1 MNACHPRSGRPLT
14 LPPRRTR
21 RQAVPLALRPLTL
34 ALALAGVAITLP
46 GQAAGP
52 ALPAGLQVVQG
63 QATLAASA
71 NRLTVTN
78 SANALLNWQQF
89 SIGAG
94 NSVHF
99 AQPDA
104 ASKVLNRV
112 VGSDPSLIFGSLSS
126 NGQVWLL
133 NPNGVLFGA
142 SARVDVAGLV
152 ASTLRLNDADWAA
165 RRLSLAGS
173 ADGAFSSAGIVNQGE
188 LRTPTGGRVLLI
200 GGASVRNEGLIAAPG
215 GQVLLAAGRSI
226 DLVDASLPH
235 LAVRL
240 AAPQGEAVNL
250 GSIVTSGAV
259 GGGRIDLQAAM
270 VNQQGIVR
278 ADSLGTARGGEV
290 LLAAGS
296 GVQLA
301 AGSLTSA
308 SGAAGGSVWV
318 DGGSG
323 STLLGGTLAATGQ
336 AGAGGNL
343 TLLGRQV
350 GLQGGAL
357 ADASGAAGGG
367 AVRVGGG
374 VQGRDAAFRH
384 AEAVFMAPG
393 ARIAADATAAGD
405 GGLVVLWSD
414 RATRVYG
421 SLSAQGGPLGG
432 DGGFIETS
440 GGWLDAR
447 PAAVHTGAPRG
458 RAGTWLLD
466 PDNILITS
474 ETSDVGIVGGP
485 DFTTNTANGQAR
497 LSTATLAA
505 ALNAGS
511 NVSVTTSVGSAASV
525 GRGDITVSAAQL
537 NASPPT
543 PVSLTLNAI
552 GSILVDNSTL
562 ASQGA
567 PLSLRLVA
575 GYAGGNVGQADG
587 GTANGG
593 AVRIGGSTLNSRGG
607 DIVIGGNSIACG
619 QVNGCATGQPGAV
632 ASSASQLFDGIAVL
646 SSTLDAGS
654 GRISL
659 TGTSLV
665 SFTDTAG
672 VRVADASL
680 LAARSIDIR
689 GTVDSSGNVNRR
701 GVALA
706 DSTLAATERLAITG
720 AVYSG
725 TFRPDTQVVGIDVQ
739 GDALL
744 RIGSANA
751 APGALL
757 LLQGSVQEAA
767 AAGAPAGEFGA
778 QPRIGV
784 ALRGFSSRVQALGGA
799 VIDIVGNE
807 VSANGDYGIV
817 VSGVESASIDATAG
831 SQLTLRSAGNIL
843 LTGELLAPTGGGL
856 TVQAGD
862 KLTIDQ
868 AMLGGTP
875 AQVSLSAAT
884 LAVGSSGLPTQLV
897 FGGATQLALRA
908 GKLLLGANGPAP
920 TDNDPQPTE
929 QALPPAG
936 PLPQRHALAV
946 AATAFN
952 PPEATTVVATGG
964 AISVQ
969 ADSLQFGSNAVLYSS
984 APGTAISVRGLAT
997 PGVAVLSN
1005 FGGAGALAAPNGR
1018 WLLQGQDLG
1027 DPRQPFLPGALA
1039 AAFLQYGV
1047 DGNAPVP
1054 AQGGN
1059 GFLFTATPVLALAGG
1074 TAPGK
1079 PYDGGTA
1086 LPAGNVNGPTVT
1098 GLKDGDRLVGSL
1110 RFADKNAGLG
1120 KPLVLAAADSGNTAT
1135 TAEGLPVYGYQPD
1148 AAKLVGNITPLALS
1162 LSAASVADKRYDGG
1176 TTGTVTG
1183 WTLAGVLPGDGVQ
1196 VQAGSARFATA
1207 GVGSAKAVTA
1217 TASSLAGADAGN
1229 YTVNGQTVN
1238 TTAAIGAAPLLY
1250 LADAASVVQGQAL
1263 PAFSGQVTG
1272 FVAGEGLGNATSGTP
1287 RFDSAVASSA
1297 APGSYAINGSG
1308 LAAANYTLAQAASNA
1323 MALTLLPPGGAGGAG
1338 GAVASAG
1345 SLPVNPFVT
1354 GLAVAA
1360 VLPLAQGTSPDSGR
1374 ALDALQAVLPGA
1386 GEPLAFAALDLA
1398 NMSPAAVAAVLAARD
1413 EYKKT
1418 VFQPALTLL
1427 EADPARADAPGCAT
1441 AQQAASGQCLISTP
1455 LAGGLA
1461 MSNARV
1467 VDRTAGDAAA
1477 AAAAAAPPAVA
1488 AISAPPG
1495 APPTA
1500 AQAAAQTGAPATPQ
1514 ATPQAAAQAAT
1525 QAASRAAAQPPQPL
1539 LDLPARRTVRTATL
1553 PQIQRK
1559 IAVLI
1564 GIDQYNDARIP
1575 RLGNAVSDARAVAA
1589 VLEGQLGYQ
1598 TVVLANANRAGIFRA
1613 LNQLVGQV
1621 GPADSVV
1628 LYYAGHGERAEK
1640 TGLGYWQ
1647 PADADPTRP
1656 DTWISNAD
1664 IDRLMRALPAS
1675 QVAMISDSCFSGSLV
1690 SGERIR
1696 GVASA
1701 QDPGTLLGRRAAVV
1715 MTSGGNEPVFD
1726 SGKNGHSPF
1735 AWSLMQSLQQ
1745 VAGWK
1750 PGSTLFEQVRF
1761 AVARQ
1766 LPQRPQYAA
1775 APGAGH
1781 ESGADYLFEQRQLT
1795 SVVK

>member
-1 MNACHPRSGRPLT
+1 MNACHPRSGRPSAR
-14 LPPRRTR
+14 PPRRAT
-21 RQAVPLALRPLTL
+21 PLTLRPLAG
-34 ALALAGVAITLP
+34 ALALAGVVVTLP

-52 ALPAGLQVVQG
+52 ALPTGLQVVQG
-63 QATLAASA
+63 QATLAASG

-94 NSVHF
+94 NTVHF

-112 VGSDPSLIFGSLSS
+112 LGSDPSALFGSLSS

-152 ASTLRLNDADWAA
+152 ASTLRLGDADWAA
-165 RRLSLAGS
+165 RRISLAGS
-173 ADGAFSSAGIVNQGE
+173 ADGVFNSAGIVNLGE
-188 LRTPTGGRVLLI
+188 LRTPAGGRVLLI
-200 GGASVRNEGLIAAPG
+200 GGASVRNEGLIATPG

-250 GSIVTSGAV
+250 GSIVTSGAA

-278 ADSLGTARGGEV
+278 ADSLGSGRGGEV
-290 LLAAGS
+290 LLAAANT
-296 GVQLA
+296 VQLA

-308 SGAAGGSVWV
+308 SGAAGGSVWL
-318 DGGSG
+318 DAGSG
-323 STLLGGTLAATGQ
+323 STLLGGTLVATGQ
-336 AGAGGNL
+336 SGAGGNL

-350 GLQGGAL
+350 GLLDGAL

-374 VQGRDAAFRH
+374 VQGREAAYRN
-384 AEAVFMAPG
+384 AEAVFIAPG
-393 ARIAADATAAGD
+393 ARIAADATVAGS
-405 GGLVVLWSD
+405 GGRVVLWSD

-421 SLSAQGGPLGG
+421 SLSARGGPLGG

-447 PAAVHTGAPRG
+447 PVAVHTSAPRG
-458 RAGTWLLD
+458 HAGTWLLD
-466 PDNILITS
+466 PDDILITS
-474 ETSDVGIVGGP
+474 GTSGVGIVGGP
-485 DFTTNTANGQAR
+485 DFSTSTANGQAR
-497 LSTATLAA
+497 LDTSTLVA
-505 ALNAGS
+505 ALNAGN
-511 NVSVTTSVGSAASV
+511 NVSVTTSAGSV
-525 GRGDITVSAAQL
+525 PGGGRGDITVQAAAL
-537 NASPPT
+537 NASPPS

-575 GYAGGNVGQADG
+575 GYAGGTVGQGDG
-587 GTANGG
+587 STSNGG
-593 AVRIGGSTLNSRGG
+593 AVRISGSTLNSRGG
-607 DIVIGGNSIACG
+607 DIVVGGNSIACG
-619 QVNGCATGQPGAV
+619 QVNGCASGQPGAV
-632 ASSASQLFDGIAVL
+632 ASSASRFFDGIAVL
-646 SSTLDAGS
+646 TSTLDAGS

-659 TGTSLV
+659 TGSSLV
-665 SFTDTAG
+665 GFTDTAG
-672 VRVADASL
+672 VRVADTSV
-680 LAARSIDIR
+680 LAARNIDIR
-689 GTVDSSGNVNRR
+689 GTVDSSGKVNRS

-725 TFRPDTQVVGIDVQ
+725 SFQPDTQVVGIDVQ
-739 GDALL
+739 GDTQL
-744 RIGSANA
+744 RIGNA
-751 APGALL
+751 SGAPGALL
-757 LLQGSVQEAA
+757 TLQGSVQEAS
-767 AAGAPAGEFGA
+767 AAGAPASQFGA

-784 ALRGFSSRVQALGGA
+784 ALRGFGSRVVPLGGA
-799 VIDIVGNE
+799 AVDIVGNE
-807 VSANGDYGIV
+807 VSVNGDYGIL
-817 VSGVESASIDATAG
+817 VSSVETPSIDASAG
-831 SQLTLRSAGNIL
+831 SQLTLRSGGNIL
-843 LTGELLAPTGGGL
+843 LTGELLAPTGGGF

-868 AMLGGTP
+868 ARLGGTP

-897 FGGATQLALRA
+897 FGSETQLALRA
-908 GKLLLGANGPAP
+908 GKLLLGATGPVSANAGLP
-920 TDNDPQPTE
+920 ATE
-929 QALPPAG
+929 AALPPTG

-946 AATAFN
+946 AATVFS
-952 PPEATTVVATGG
+952 PPEVTTVVAVGG

-969 ADSLQFGSNAVLYSS
+969 ADSLQFGSDAVLYSS
-984 APGTAISVRGLAT
+984 ATGTAISVRGLAT

-1005 FGGAGALAAPNGR
+1005 FGGAAALAAPNGR
-1018 WLLQGQDLG
+1018 WLLQGQDRG
-1027 DPRQPFLPGALA
+1027 DPSQPFLPGALA

-1047 DGNAPVP
+1047 GSSTPVP

-1059 GFLFTATPVLALAGG
+1059 GFLFTATPRLSLAGG
-1074 TAPGK
+1074 ALPGK

-1086 LPAGNVNGPTVT
+1086 GPVGGASGLVVA
-1098 GLKDGDRLVGSL
+1098 GLKDGDQLVGSL
-1110 RFADKNAGLG
+1110 HFADKHAGVG
-1120 KPLVLAAADSGNTAT
+1120 KPLVLATAASGNTAT

-1148 AAKLVGNITPLALS
+1148 AATMVGTITPLPLT
-1162 LSAASVADKRYDGG
+1162 LGAATVADKRYDGS
-1176 TTGTVTG
+1176 TAGTVTG

-1196 VQAGSARFATA
+1196 VQAGSARFTTA
-1207 GVGSAKAVTA
+1207 GVGSAKPVTA

-1229 YTVNGQTVN
+1229 YTVNVQTVA
-1238 TTAAIGAAPLLY
+1238 TTAVISAAPLLY
-1250 LADAASVVQGQAL
+1250 LADAASVLQGQAL

-1272 FVAGEGLGNATSGTP
+1272 FVAGEGLANATSGTP
-1287 RFDSAVASSA
+1287 RFDSAVAASA
-1297 APGSYAINGSG
+1297 SPGSYAINGSG
-1308 LAAANYTLAQAASNA
+1308 LVAANYTLAQAPGNA
-1323 MALTLLPPGGAGGAG
+1323 TALTLLPAGGANG
-1338 GAVASAG
+1338 PVAPAG
-1345 SLPVNPFVT
+1345 TLPVNPYLT
-1354 GLAVAA
+1354 GAAVAA
-1360 VLPLAQGTSPDSGR
+1360 LLPMAWATSPASGR
-1374 ALDALQAVLPGA
+1374 ALDALQAVLPGL

-1413 EYKKT
+1413 EYKKA
-1418 VFQPALTLL
+1418 VFQPALALL
-1427 EADPARADAPGCAT
+1427 EADPARADALGCAT

-1467 VDRTAGDAAA
+1467 VDRAAGVPPALGDTAL
-1477 AAAAAAPPAVA
+1477 AAAPPAPSAVSALGSPPVAPPVA
-1488 AISAPPG
+1488 ARPP
-1495 APPTA
+1495 
-1500 AQAAAQTGAPATPQ
+1500 APATSPVP
-1514 ATPQAAAQAAT
+1514 A
-1525 QAASRAAAQPPQPL
+1525 RAALPPQPL

-1647 PADADPTRP
+1647 PADADPTQP

-1696 GVASA
+1696 GVASP

-1750 PGSTLFEQVRF
+1750 PGSSLFEQVRF

-1781 ESGADYLFEQRQLT
+1781 ESGADYLFEQRQLVG
-1795 SVVK
+1795 VVK

>member
-1 MNACHPRSGRPLT
+1 MNACHPRSGRPAARPL
-14 LPPRRTR
+14 RRTT
-21 RQAVPLALRPLTL
+21 PLTLRPLAL
-34 ALALAGVAITLP
+34 ALALAGVVVTLP

-52 ALPAGLQVVQG
+52 ALPTGLQVVQG

-94 NSVHF
+94 NTVHF

-112 VGSDPSLIFGSLSS
+112 LGSDPSLIFGSLSS

-152 ASTLRLNDADWAA
+152 ASTLRLGDADWAVQ
-165 RRLSLAGS
+165 RTRLAGS
-173 ADGAFSSAGIVNQGE
+173 ADGAFNNAGILNLGE
-188 LRTPTGGRVLLI
+188 LRTPAGGRVLLI
-200 GGASVRNEGLIAAPG
+200 GGASVRNEGLIAAPD

-226 DLVDASLPH
+226 DLVDAALPH

-240 AAPQGEAVNL
+240 AAPQGEVVNL
-250 GSIVTSGAV
+250 GRITTSGAA
-259 GGGRIDLQAAM
+259 GAGRIDLQAAM

-278 ADSLGTARGGEV
+278 ADSLGGGRGGEV

-323 STLLGGTLAATGQ
+323 STLLAGTLVATGQ
-336 AGAGGNL
+336 VGAGGSL

-350 GLQGGAL
+350 GLLDGAL

-374 VQGRDAAFRH
+374 VQGREAAYRN

-393 ARIAADATAAGD
+393 ARIAADATAAG
-405 GGLVVLWSD
+405 GGGRVVLWSD

-421 SLSAQGGPLGG
+421 SLSARGGPLGG

-447 PAAVHTGAPRG
+447 PQAVHTSAPRG
-458 RAGTWLLD
+458 RAGSWLLD
-466 PDNILITS
+466 PDDILITS
-474 ETSDVGIVGGP
+474 GTSDLGIVGGP
-485 DFTTNTANGQAR
+485 DFSTSTSNGQAR
-497 LSTATLAA
+497 LDTSTLAA
-505 ALNAGS
+505 ALNAGN
-511 NVSVTTSVGSAASV
+511 NVSVTTSAGSVSGG
-525 GRGDITVSAAQL
+525 GRGDISVRAAAL
-537 NASPPT
+537 NASPPS

-575 GYAGGNVGQADG
+575 GHAGGTVGQGDG
-587 GTANGG
+587 STSSGG
-593 AVRIGGSTLNSRGG
+593 AVRISGSTLNSRGG

-632 ASSASQLFDGIAVL
+632 ASSASRFFDGIAVVT
-646 SSTLDAGS
+646 STLDAGN

-665 SFTDTAG
+665 GFTDTAG

-680 LAARSIDIR
+680 LTARSIDIR
-689 GTVDSSGNVNRR
+689 GTVDASGNVNRS

-725 TFRPDTQVVGIDVQ
+725 TFQPDTQVVGIDVQ
-739 GDALL
+739 GDTLL
-744 RIGSANA
+744 RIGNA
-751 APGALL
+751 SGAAGALL
-757 LLQGSVQEAA
+757 TLQGSVQEAP
-767 AAGAPAGEFGA
+767 AAGAPPSQFGA

-784 ALRGFSSRVQALGGA
+784 ALRGFSSRVQPLGGA
-799 VIDIVGNE
+799 AVDIVGSE
-807 VSANGDYGIV
+807 VSVNGDYGIL
-817 VSGVESASIDATAG
+817 VSGVESASIDAAAG

-843 LTGELLAPTGGGL
+843 LTGELLAPSGGGL

-868 AMLGGTP
+868 AVLGGTP

-884 LAVGSSGLPTQLV
+884 LAVGGSGLPTQLV
-897 FGGATQLALRA
+897 FGSETQLALRA
-908 GKLLLGANGPAP
+908 GKLLLGATGPVSVNAGLPP
-920 TDNDPQPTE
+920 TVA
-929 QALPPAG
+929 ALAPAG

-946 AATAFN
+946 AATAFS
-952 PPEATTVVATGG
+952 PPVATTVVAAGG

-969 ADSLQFGSNAVLYSS
+969 ADSLQFGSDAVLYSS
-984 APGTAISVRGLAT
+984 ATGTAISVRGLAT

-1005 FGGAGALAAPNGR
+1005 FGGAAALAAPNGR

-1027 DPRQPFLPGALA
+1027 DPSQPFLPGALV

-1047 DGNAPVP
+1047 GSNTPVP

-1059 GFLFTATPVLALAGG
+1059 GFLFTATPLLSLAGG
-1074 TAPGK
+1074 VVPGK

-1086 LPAGNVNGPTVT
+1086 VPVGSVSEPFVT
-1098 GLKDGDRLVGSL
+1098 GLKDGDQLVGRL
-1110 RFADKNAGLG
+1110 RFADKNAGVA
-1120 KPLVLAAADSGNTAT
+1120 KPLVLATAANGNTAT
-1135 TAEGLPVYGYQPD
+1135 TAEGLPVYGYQADP
-1148 AAKLVGNITPLALS
+1148 ATMVGSITPLALT
-1162 LSAASVADKRYDGG
+1162 LSAATVADKRYDGSAA
-1176 TTGTVTG
+1176 GTVTG

-1196 VQAGSARFATA
+1196 VQTGSARFATA

-1229 YTVNGQTVN
+1229 YTVSGQSVS
-1238 TTAAIGAAPLLY
+1238 TTAAISAAPLLY
-1250 LADAASVVQGQAL
+1250 LADAASVVQGQPL

-1272 FVAGEGLGNATSGTP
+1272 FVSGEGLANASSGTP
-1287 RFDSAVASSA
+1287 HFDSTVASSA
-1297 APGSYAINGSG
+1297 APGVYAINGSG
-1308 LAAANYTLAQAASNA
+1308 LVAANYTLAQAPGNA
-1323 MALTLLPPGGAGGAG
+1323 TALTLLPPGGTDGPVAPAGT
-1338 GAVASAG
+1338 
-1345 SLPVNPFVT
+1345 LPVNPYVT
-1354 GLAVAA
+1354 GWAVAA
-1360 VLPLAQGTSPDSGR
+1360 VLPVAQATSPASGR
-1374 ALDALQAVLPGA
+1374 ALDALQAVLPGP
-1386 GEPLAFAALDLA
+1386 GEPMTFAALDLA
-1398 NMSPAAVAAVLAARD
+1398 TMSPAAVAAVLAARD

-1418 VFQPALTLL
+1418 VFQPALAQL
-1427 EADPARADAPGCAT
+1427 EADPGRADAPGCAT

-1467 VDRTAGDAAA
+1467 VDRAAGVAPVLGATAP
-1477 AAAAAAPPAVA
+1477 AAAPPALA
-1488 AISAPPG
+1488 APPA
-1495 APPTA
+1495 APPLA
-1500 AQAAAQTGAPATPQ
+1500 ARSPAPATSP
-1514 ATPQAAAQAAT
+1514 APT
-1525 QAASRAAAQPPQPL
+1525 RAALPPQPL

-1564 GIDQYNDARIP
+1564 GIDQYSDARIP

-1696 GVASA
+1696 GVTSP

-1745 VAGWK
+1745 VAAWK
-1750 PGSTLFEQVRF
+1750 PGSSLFEQVRF

-1781 ESGADYLFEQRQLT
+1781 ESGADYLFEQRQLVG
-1795 SVVK
+1795 VVK